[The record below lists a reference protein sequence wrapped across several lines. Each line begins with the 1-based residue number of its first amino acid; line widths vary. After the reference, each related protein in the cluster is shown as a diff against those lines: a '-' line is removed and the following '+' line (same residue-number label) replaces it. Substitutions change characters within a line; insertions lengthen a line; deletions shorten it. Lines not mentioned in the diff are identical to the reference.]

1 MLNLVMTNKS
11 HSFITM
17 DAKCMYPTV
26 QLDPLLSIL
35 LIMKFFKSSLS
46 KKLSLSQTFFL
57 SFGPRN
63 HRCSKLSE
71 M

>member
-17 DAKCMYPTV
+17 DAKYPTV